1 MRDQMEEINK
11 LVESDVKLHPDLA
24 RHVEELD
31 MFNAIRHPLVF
42 AVPFFGDKFS
52 IARCNLMYEQ
62 KLEMLEKAKK
72 DENWSKYVFLRERP
86 YRLNAFLD
94 IAKKLNHE
102 KFWDLFMDIWSDSE
116 NIYQNKLFW
125 RETILMY
132 QPKPAF
138 DLVMNKEDLETFN
151 ALPDEF
157 AIYRGTNRSED
168 EDTDSLSWT
177 IDREKAQWF
186 ANRLNHDNP
195 KVLERTIKKE
205 EVLAFY
211 NGRGESEIIVY
222 PK

>member
-1 MRDQMEEINK
+1 MRDPMEEIKK

-24 RHVEELD
+24 KYIEELD

-62 KLEMLEKAKK
+62 KLEMLEQAKN
-72 DENWSKYVFLRERP
+72 DENFTKFVFLHERP
-86 YRLNAFLD
+86 YRLSAFVCVCRHMQYD
-94 IAKKLNHE
+94 Y
-102 KFWDLFMDIWSDSE
+102 FWSLLMDVWTDSE
-116 NIYQNKLFW
+116 NIYQNLYMWIQTLK
-125 RETILMY
+125 RHA
-132 QPKPAF
+132 KPAF
-138 DLVMNKEDLETFN
+138 DIVMNKEDLETFN

-157 AIYRGTNRSED
+157 TIYRGTNREESED
-168 EDTDSLSWT
+168 TPSLSWT

-186 ANRLNHDNP
+186 ADRFNHDNP